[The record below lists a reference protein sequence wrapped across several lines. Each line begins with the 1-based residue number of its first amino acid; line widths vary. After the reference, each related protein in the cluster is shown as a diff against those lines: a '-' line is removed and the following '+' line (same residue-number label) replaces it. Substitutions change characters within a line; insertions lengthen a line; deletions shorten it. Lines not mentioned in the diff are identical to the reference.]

1 VTWSLETWTQEV
13 QDAAE
18 GFDEARLRILFDI
31 GRRELGDRLDHEWS
45 EALSG
50 FDATAITG

>member
-1 VTWSLETWTQEV
+1 MTWSLETWTQEV

-18 GFDEARLRILFDI
+18 GFDEARLRVLFDI
-31 GRRELGDRLDHEWS
+31 GRRELGPRLDHEWS

>member
-31 GRRELGDRLDHEWS
+31 GRRELGDRLDNEWS

>member
-1 VTWSLETWTQEV
+1 MTWSLEQWTQEV

-18 GFDEARLRILFDI
+18 GFDEARLRVLFDI
-31 GRRELGDRLDHEWS
+31 GKRELGDRVDHEWS
-45 EALSG
+45 EALAG

>member
-1 VTWSLETWTQEV
+1 MEQWTQEV

-18 GFDEARLRILFDI
+18 GFDEARLRVLFDI
-31 GRRELGDRLDHEWS
+31 GKRELGDRVDHEWS
-45 EALSG
+45 EALAG